1 MKTTGGNVR
10 RDTVRL
16 LGAVFLFQAIASA
29 VWTYLLSSLVISDDI
44 AATMANIADNPTRMR
59 ASIVTTMLTALGVG
73 ALGAL
78 LYTVLETQN
87 KAIARVALMFYTIE
101 AAILATSR
109 IEAFALL
116 RLSEEPIDAENLDQL
131 QTLAALFERS
141 ADYGDWLHMM
151 PYAFGALLFYS
162 LLFMSEYVPR
172 PLAIFGLGAAA
183 LAAVGVLLEL
193 LGPAVPL
200 VVFLP
205 GLPFE
210 LGIGLFLIFRGI
222 DDPTVRQAATELG
235 DEAKAGVS

>member
-1 MKTTGGNVR
+1 MDTTRV
-10 RDTVRL
+10 TVRL

-29 VWTYLLSSLVISDDI
+29 VWTYLLSSLVVSDDI
-44 AATMANIADNPTRMR
+44 AATMANIADNPTQMR
-59 ASIVTTMLTALGVG
+59 ASIVVTMLTALGVG

-78 LYTVLETQN
+78 LYTVLERQN
-87 KAIARVALMFYTIE
+87 KAIARVALVFYTIE

-116 RLSEEPIDAENLDQL
+116 RLSEEPIGAKNPDQL
-131 QTLAALFERS
+131 RTMAELFERS

-162 LLFMSEYVPR
+162 LLFTSRYVPR
-172 PLAIFGLGAAA
+172 PLAIFGLGAVA
-183 LAAVGVLLEL
+183 LAAIGVLVEL
-193 LGPAVPL
+193 LGYAVPL

-210 LGIGLFLIFRGI
+210 LGIGLWLIVKGI
-222 DDPTVRQAATELG
+222 DDPDLG
-235 DEAKAGVS
+235 QPAIEPREEAKVGVL